1 MTSSSKPRVWR
12 VLAFVILAACKP
24 SLDDDRSRVDRP
36 RILAVQS
43 EPAEAKPGESV
54 VIRALYTD
62 GVRELDV
69 APLAWGFC
77 ASRPA
82 LAEPTALSEAC
93 LSNAEGGRKSLGT
106 GISVSATIPADVCR
120 LFGPDPPLGK
130 PGESAGR
137 PADPDATGGYYQ
149 PGIVG
154 GEDLD
159 DASFD
164 VRVRCGLPGATQ
176 AIVAELERRYRP
188 NVNPKLAALRA
199 NDEAIADGATVT
211 VAPGASLRFGAEWAA
226 CGDETCE
233 GAESYVVFDPAAR
246 ILVSRREAMRVA
258 WLATAGHFDAG
269 STGREES
276 DLATGTENVWT
287 APAEA
292 GDVTLWLVLRDSR
305 GGVSFRAIRVRVG

>member
-1 MTSSSKPRVWR
+1 MKSSSKACAWA
-12 VLAFVILAACKP
+12 VLALILVAACKP

-43 EPAEAKPGESV
+43 EPAEAKPGEV
-54 VIRALYTD
+54 VVLRALYTD
-62 GVRELDV
+62 GAHELDV

-77 ASRPA
+77 ATRPA

-93 LSNAEGGRKSLGT
+93 LSNAEGGRRSIGS
-106 GISVSATIPADVCR
+106 GISVSATVPADVCR

-154 GEDLD
+154 GQDLD

-176 AIVAELERRYRP
+176 AVVAELERRYRP
-188 NVNPKLAALRA
+188 NVNPKFATVRA
-199 NDEAIADGATVT
+199 NDETIADDANVT
-211 VAPGASLRFGAEWAA
+211 VAPGASLRVRAEWPACGEDTCDGAEN
-226 CGDETCE
+226 
-233 GAESYVVFDPAAR
+233 YVVFDTAAR
-246 ILVSRREAMRVA
+246 VLVPRREAMRVA

-276 DLATGTENVWT
+276 DLATDTDNVWT
-287 APAEA
+287 APAES